1 MNLIS
6 EIKTKKSLQIIY
18 EDNKQINLDDLVEII
33 DQNSSV
39 LNQLSI
45 KKKDTVAIV
54 LENGPEF
61 ITSFLSSINCCIAAP
76 LYRRSRSLAYA
87 KQ

>member
-6 EIKTKKSLQIIY
+6 EIKIKKSLQIIY
-18 EDNKQINLDDLVEII
+18 EDNKQINLNDLVEII

-45 KKKDTVAIV
+45 KKKRYCCNSFRKWTRVY
-54 LENGPEF
+54 NF
-61 ITSFLSSINCCIAAP
+61 IS
-76 LYRRSRSLAYA
+76 
-87 KQ
+87 

>member
-18 EDNKQINLDDLVEII
+18 EDNKQINLNDLVEII

-39 LNQLSI
+39 
-45 KKKDTVAIV
+45 
-54 LENGPEF
+54 
-61 ITSFLSSINCCIAAP
+61 
-76 LYRRSRSLAYA
+76 
-87 KQ
+87 